1 MTTAFRNSLLIG
13 ALACLTTCGG
23 GGGGGGDST
32 RPVIIGAA
40 FVGPG
45 PGPGPTAGDTL
56 ILFLSEDVA
65 LAAGADLDDL
75 DLEVPGGTLGTVGT
89 PPSLTGL
96 RSVTIVLGA
105 GVTFTP
111 GVTTIVFRMENDS
124 IMGLSGLL
132 GNGGT
137 PVVITT
143 GDGNSPTIG
152 SLTLNGIDG
161 TLNGTGPA
169 GGTLQTPRTG
179 FTIDITAT
187 DPTSSIDPPEI
198 TANLTVT
205 VSGIGRTPGEDFSGD
220 LTLTQSGSSY
230 SYFVPANVLF
240 PNSTVTITVLVRDS
254 TGMISTPVP
263 FTFISRSISNTLRP
277 FETDVNASQ
286 LWFLDFSR
294 DEESYTVNLADPTTP
309 IGVTQGAN
317 GTPDLDD
324 LHLVMGL
331 HSATPIANVL
341 GSLDSNEVVTQQ
353 LQAAITSDLGT
364 LYGGANIS
372 ITFTSP
378 GAFPGTSVAYSSF
391 GFSQI
396 CIAGAEDVAGATAV
410 LGIAIFDLNNSTQ
423 NNDCL
428 IGFQGSQRLG
438 VFMHTVVNDGIK
450 PPGTTLYRLT
460 YDPLTPSRGG
470 TPIGDDPS
478 DGMRLL
484 GTLVDGRTTT
494 IANAILRWARMI
506 SVVTAHETGHSM
518 GLVAGGAMPN
528 GLHGNDA
535 VNFPLPAG
543 VSAGA
548 EMGHIH
554 NAFPAGSLNVMTP
567 AISFTAAQSASTG
580 FNTLNLAY
588 LLETVLYN

>member
-1 MTTAFRNSLLIG
+1 MITAFRNSLLIG

-23 GGGGGGDST
+23 GGGDGDNP
-32 RPVIIGAA
+32 RPAIIGAA
-40 FVGPG
+40 FVPVV
-45 PGPGPTAGDTL
+45 PSPSPTAGDTL
-56 ILFLSEDVA
+56 ILFLSEDVS
-65 LAAGADLDDL
+65 LAMGADLDDL

-105 GVTFTP
+105 GVSFTP

-124 IMGLSGLL
+124 IMDLSGLL

-143 GDGNSPTIG
+143 GDGDIPTIN

-169 GGTLQTPRTG
+169 GGTLQTPRNG
-179 FTIDITAT
+179 FTIDIDAT

-205 VSGIGRTPGEDFSGD
+205 VSGIGQAPGENLSGD
-220 LTLTQSGSSY
+220 LTLTQAGSSY

-254 TGMISTPVP
+254 TGMISTPVQ
-263 FTFISRSISNTLRP
+263 FTFISRNISNTLRP

-324 LHLVMGL
+324 LHLIMGL
-331 HSATPIANVL
+331 HSSTPIANVL
-341 GSLDSNEVVTQQ
+341 GSLDSNQVVTQQ

-378 GAFPGTSVAYSSF
+378 GAFPGSSVAYSSL

-396 CIAGAEDVAGATAV
+396 CIAGAEDPTGATAV
-410 LGIAIFDLNNSTQ
+410 LGIAIFNLNNSTQ
-423 NNDCL
+423 DNDCL
-428 IGFQGSQRLG
+428 IDFQGSQRLG

-494 IANAILRWARMI
+494 ISNAILRWARMI

-518 GLVAGGAMPN
+518 GLVADGAMPN

-535 VNFPLPAG
+535 VNFPLPPG
-543 VSAGA
+543 VSPGA

-554 NAFPAGSLNVMTP
+554 NAFPPGSLNVMTP